1 MRQSAGR
8 SQGGPTPFE
17 RPENGLRM
25 RTVFRAQKPDPV
37 EEEAAPWRLNTTCVA
52 VEQKTMELGFRSAQA
67 FQNPQRRAI
76 IRPPGHFEMGWRWV
90 RSAAVEDLPG
100 RSSVREAILVQIYRV
115 DLGALCL
122 VAGVFSGGGRSTG

>member
-1 MRQSAGR
+1 
-8 SQGGPTPFE
+8 
-17 RPENGLRM
+17 
-25 RTVFRAQKPDPV
+25 
-37 EEEAAPWRLNTTCVA
+37 
-52 VEQKTMELGFRSAQA
+52 MELGFRSAQA
-67 FQNPQRRAI
+67 FQNLQRRAI

-122 VAGVFSGGGRSTG
+122 VAGVFSGGGRSIG